1 MTIVAALMS
10 VAALQGAVPACQASS
25 PAQTVAVVELY
36 TSQGCSSCPPA
47 DRWLSQLPSRV
58 GAAQAIALAFHVGY
72 WDYIGWQDPFA
83 RREFTDRQR
92 WMAQRAAARPI
103 ESGAVQVYTPEVFIG
118 GREIGNWSDP
128 AAAARAI
135 DAVNARPA
143 RAAIELSAAPAA
155 DAAPG
160 TVKVSVQARPL
171 GPDGAALDLRVALTQ
186 SGHSTAVSAGE
197 NRGATLHDDHV
208 VRSWLQPPLSP
219 AGGAQQLIA
228 LPADGPRSFALVA
241 LAQDR
246 RTGEVLQ
253 ALELPLRDCA
263 VHQ

>member
-1 MTIVAALMS
+1 MAIVAALMS
-10 VAALQGAVPACQASS
+10 VAALQGAAPSCQVSS

-47 DRWLSQLPSRV
+47 DRWLSQLPSRL
-58 GAAQAIALAFHVGY
+58 GAAQAIALSFHVGY
-72 WDYIGWQDPFA
+72 WDYIGWKDPFA

-92 WMAQRAAARPI
+92 WMAQRAAAG
-103 ESGAVQVYTPEVFIG
+103 SVYTPEVFIG
-118 GREIGNWSDP
+118 GREIGDWSDP

-135 DAVNARPA
+135 VAVNARPA
-143 RAAIELSAAPAA
+143 GAAIELSAAAAA

-160 TVKVSVQARPL
+160 TVKFTVLARPL
-171 GPDGAALDLRVALTQ
+171 GSQAAALDLRIALTQ
-186 SGHSTAVSAGE
+186 SGHSTAVTAGE

-208 VRSWLQPPLSP
+208 VRSWLQPQLSP
-219 AGGAQQLIA
+219 AGGAQQIIA

-241 LAQDR
+241 LAQDQ

-253 ALELPLRDCA
+253 ALELPLDDCA